1 MKFILR
7 NQGHCIILVLQHNYF
22 EFGLNTWIS
31 RLIQDHF
38 ICWKKHDHL
47 SLNITLSVPAMSW
60 SKKVNKSVINMNI
73 FSAIRHVVT
82 AGCVL
87 CDRGNHEHVFFHV
100 TWLEAVKLGQSWT
113 VRNSGE
119 ADAHA
124 QYKQLP
130 EEIQMKRSHTKIIII
145 NK

>member
-1 MKFILR
+1 MLKEAWSPFPE
-7 NQGHCIILVLQHNYF
+7 HNLNCACNELSKKSQQICDKYEYF
-22 EFGLNTWIS
+22 FRQSGM
-31 RLIQDHF
+31 
-38 ICWKKHDHL
+38 L
-47 SLNITLSVPAMSW
+47 SLQVAFYVTGEIMST
-60 SKKVNKSVINMNI
+60 
-73 FSAIRHVVT
+73 F
-82 AGCVL
+82 
-87 CDRGNHEHVFFHV
+87 FFHV